1 MRGLSKRVKALK
13 PSSTVAMNAKA
24 LELRRQG
31 VDVIA
36 LTAGEPDFDTPE
48 HIKEA
53 AWRALKEGKTK
64 YTPPGGIP
72 ELREALARKFKREN
86 GLSYTPDQITV
97 GVGGKGV
104 LYNLFQ
110 ALLDP
115 GDEVILIAPYWV
127 SYAAQVE
134 LAGGVPVVVK
144 TEAEKGFVPDPEAV
158 AAAVTPRTKALVVN
172 SPNNPTGAVYPEEV
186 LRALA
191 ELAVKHNFYLV
202 SDEIYEHLIYEGTH
216 FSPGRV
222 APEHTITVNGVAKTY
237 AMTGWRLGY
246 AAGPKDV
253 IQAMTKIQG
262 QSVTHPTSFVQ
273 WAVVEALESEKSQDF
288 IRTAREA
295 FDRRRRLVVEG
306 LRALGL
312 KTPEP
317 KGAFY
322 VMPDVTPIHEDELKA
337 GEILLER
344 ARVAV
349 VPGTDFKAPGHV
361 RMSYATSEENLK
373 EALRRIGELL
383 G

>member
-1 MRGLSKRVKALK
+1 
-13 PSSTVAMNAKA
+13 MNARA
-24 LELRRQG
+24 LELKSQG

-53 AWRALKEGKTK
+53 AWRALREGKTK
-64 YTPPGGIP
+64 YTPPSGIP
-72 ELREALARKFKREN
+72 ELREALARKFRREN
-86 GLSYTPDQITV
+86 GLDYAPDQITV

-110 ALLDP
+110 AILDP

-134 LAGGVPVVVK
+134 LAGGVPVVVR
-144 TEAEKGFVPDPEAV
+144 TRAEVGFVPEVEAV

-191 ELAVKHNFYLV
+191 ELAKKHDFYLV
-202 SDEIYEHLIYEGTH
+202 SDEIYEHLIYEGAH

-273 WAVVEALESEKSQDF
+273 WAVVEALENEKSLAF
-288 IRTAREA
+288 IQRAREA
-295 FDRRRRLVVEG
+295 FDRRRQLVVEG

-349 VPGTDFKAPGHV
+349 VPGTDFQAPGHV

>member
-1 MRGLSKRVKALK
+1 MRGLSKRAQGLR

-31 VDVIA
+31 IDVIA
-36 LTAGEPDFDTPE
+36 LTAGEPDFDTPDF
-48 HIKEA
+48 IKEA
-53 AWRALKEGKTK
+53 AWQALREGKTK
-64 YTPPGGIP
+64 YTPPAGIP
-72 ELREALARKFKREN
+72 ELREALCQKFKREN
-86 GLSYTPDQITV
+86 ALEYTPDQITV

-104 LYNLFQ
+104 LFNLFQ
-110 ALLDP
+110 AILDP

-127 SYAAQVE
+127 SYSAQVE

-144 TEAEKGFVPDPEAV
+144 TEAEAGFIPDPEKV

-191 ELAVKHNFYLV
+191 ELAEKRDFYLV

-216 FSPGRV
+216 FSPGRL
-222 APEHTITVNGVAKTY
+222 APDHVITVNGVAKTY

-262 QSVTHPTSFVQ
+262 QSVTHPTTFVQ
-273 WAVVEALESEKSQDF
+273 WATVRALSDLEQSRKF
-288 IRTAREA
+288 IETARTA

-306 LRALGL
+306 LKKLGL
-312 KTPEP
+312 PTPEP

-322 VMPDVTPIHEDELKA
+322 VMPDVRRIDPDELKA
-337 GEILLER
+337 AEILLEK

-361 RMSYATSEENLK
+361 RMSYATSEENLEK
-373 EALRRIGELL
+373 ALRRIGEIL
-383 G
+383 

>member
-1 MRGLSKRVKALK
+1 MRGISKRAQGLR

-31 VDVIA
+31 IDVIA
-36 LTAGEPDFDTPE
+36 LTAGEPDFDTPDF
-48 HIKEA
+48 IKEA
-53 AWRALKEGKTK
+53 AEQALREGKTK
-64 YTPPGGIP
+64 YTPPAGIP
-72 ELREALARKFKREN
+72 ELREALCQKFKREN
-86 GLSYTPDQITV
+86 ALEYTPDQITV

-104 LYNLFQ
+104 LFNLFQ
-110 ALLDP
+110 AILDP

-127 SYAAQVE
+127 SYSAQVE

-144 TEAEKGFVPDPEAV
+144 TEAEAGFIPDPERV

-191 ELAVKHNFYLV
+191 ELAEKRDFYLV

-216 FSPGRV
+216 FSPGRL
-222 APEHTITVNGVAKTY
+222 APDHVITVNGVAKTY

-262 QSVTHPTSFVQ
+262 QSVTHPTTFVQ
-273 WAVVEALESEKSQDF
+273 WATVRALSDLEQSRKF
-288 IRTAREA
+288 IETARAA

-306 LRALGL
+306 LKRLGFP
-312 KTPEP
+312 TPEP

-322 VMPDVTPIHEDELKA
+322 VMPDVRRIDPDELKA
-337 GEILLER
+337 AEILLER

-361 RMSYATSEENLK
+361 RMSYATSEENLEK
-373 EALRRIGELL
+373 ALRRIGEIL
-383 G
+383 

>member
-1 MRGLSKRVKALK
+1 
-13 PSSTVAMNAKA
+13 MNAKA

-48 HIKEA
+48 FIKEA
-53 AWRALKEGKTK
+53 AWQALKEGKTK
-64 YTPPGGIP
+64 YTPPAGIP
-72 ELREALARKFKREN
+72 ELREAISEKFRREN
-86 GLSYTPDQITV
+86 GLEYAPDQITV

-110 ALLDP
+110 AILDP

-127 SYAAQVE
+127 SYSAQVE
-134 LAGGVPVVVK
+134 LAGGVPVAVT
-144 TEAEKGFVPDPEAV
+144 TEAEAGFVPDPERV

-172 SPNNPTGAVYPEEV
+172 SPNNPTGAVYPETV
-186 LRALA
+186 LQALA
-191 ELAVKHNFYLV
+191 ELAVKHDFYLV
-202 SDEIYEHLIYEGTH
+202 SDEIYEHLVYQGRP

-222 APEHTITVNGVAKTY
+222 APDHTITVNGVAKTY

-246 AAGPKDV
+246 AGGPKEV

-262 QSVTHPTSFVQ
+262 QSVTHPTTFVQ
-273 WAVVEALESEKSQDF
+273 WA
-288 IRTAREA
+288 TARALSDREQSRKFIETARAA

-306 LRALGL
+306 LRGLGL
-312 KTPEP
+312 PTPEP

-322 VMPDVTPIHEDELKA
+322 VMPDVRRIDPDELKA
-337 GEILLER
+337 AEILLER

-373 EALRRIGELL
+373 EALRRIGEIL
-383 G
+383 